1 MKDKHGIRIYPGAAR
16 LNQFDEITVSRFT
29 PSKHKPEE
37 LQKLYT
43 QYVKQADEL
52 LKAFRRVRKTGDAS
66 WTYNG
71 VTLLYQTA
79 NAIKQA
85 GEIKSWVKICR
96 KDRGEE

>member
-52 LKAFRRVRKTGDAS
+52 LKAFRRVRKAGDAS